1 MESRPQEVE
10 VEVGMEIRGNQA
22 AQGGTWTTMR
32 L

>member
-10 VEVGMEIRGNQA
+10 VGMEIRGHWA